1 MPTQRS
7 VFLLSVLTLFAGFA
21 MTVSGWKWA
30 VSVSAIGSIGVLWFH
45 FSAHFGKNG
54 TGMKAWP
61 QHLLL
66 VSFIIA
72 NLLRGLDVGFA
83 TVMFILVFA
92 ALLANVFV
100 SGAAQMSEP
109 TDKDNAADGVTEV
122 TTNSAARP

>member
-7 VFLLSVLTLFAGFA
+7 IFLLSVLTLFAGFA
-21 MTVSGWKWA
+21 MTVGGWKWA
-30 VSVSAIGSIGVLWFH
+30 VPVSAIGSIGVLWFH

-92 ALLANVFV
+92 ALLANVFA
-100 SGAAQMSEP
+100 G
-109 TDKDNAADGVTEV
+109 G
-122 TTNSAARP
+122 SALMARPSDGENGPEP

>member
-7 VFLLSVLTLFAGFA
+7 LFLLSVLTLFAGFA
-21 MTVSGWKWA
+21 MTVGDWNWA
-30 VSVSAIGSIGVLWFH
+30 VPVSAIGSIGVLWFH

-54 TGMKAWP
+54 IGMKAWP

-66 VSFIIA
+66 VSFVIA

-83 TVMFILVFA
+83 TVMFIIVFA

-100 SGAAQMSEP
+100 SGSAMLTDATSQDRETKSE
-109 TDKDNAADGVTEV
+109 
-122 TTNSAARP
+122 